1 MIFNIYGTVSL
12 IAGSSFYLR
21 DNIERMIFTMINSNN
36 YKEVLDKETGEII
49 LLPANFIDNRQD
61 YYIQTQ
67 ITR

>member
-36 YKEVLDKETGEII
+36 YKEVFVWLWIPRVIKIYWNMGW
-49 LLPANFIDNRQD
+49 
-61 YYIQTQ
+61 
-67 ITR
+67 